1 MKWTASRWPWLL
13 CGWIASAV
21 PAHAVALRQIHL
33 RPSPAGTEVVLDLS
47 GRADH
52 DLFLLRHPDRVVMDF
67 PQTRMGPGAQV
78 NPARAGIVRDVRYA
92 ERAGSTLRVVLDLR
106 SAATAHSFL
115 QAPSAGRGYRLVV
128 NLTGHGAR
136 AIPAVAIPP
145 TAIPATAI
153 HAPRR
158 ARDVVIAVDPGHGG
172 DDPGATGVY
181 GTHEKDVV
189 LAIGRDLA
197 ADIDAQPGMRA
208 YMTRDGDYFVP
219 LRERMRKARA
229 HDADLFVSIH
239 ADSIRD
245 HSVAGAS
252 VYILSQRGA
261 TDEAARWLAER
272 ENASDLIGGVS
283 LENKSPV
290 LASVLLDLSQS
301 ASMTESE
308 QAAQDVLHSLA
319 RVGQVH
325 YDRVQQARFV
335 VLKSP
340 DVPSMLVET
349 DYISN
354 PREELKL
361 RTRAKQMKIARAILA
376 GVRQYFYANPP
387 PGTRIARWV
396 AARAHK
402 TLMADGAGRAGTGS
416 DGDRRAEAER
426 R

>member
-1 MKWTASRWPWLL
+1 MRRTASRWPWLL
-13 CGWIASAV
+13 CAWVASVV
-21 PAHAVALRQIHL
+21 PAHAVALRQIRL
-33 RPSPAGTEVVLDLS
+33 WSSPSGTRVVLDLS
-47 GRADH
+47 GRTDH
-52 DLFLLRHPDRVVMDF
+52 DLFLLRHPDRVVMDLRR
-67 PQTRMGPGAQV
+67 TRMSPRALGVPAGA
-78 NPARAGIVRDVRYA
+78 GLVRDVRYA
-92 ERAGSTLRVVLDLR
+92 QRPGGILRVVLDLR
-106 SAATAHSFL
+106 AAAAAKSVLRPPNEHD
-115 QAPSAGRGYRLVV
+115 GYRIVV
-128 NLTGHGAR
+128 DLSGRTAR
-136 AIPAVAIPP
+136 AIPATV
-145 TAIPATAI
+145 I
-153 HAPRR
+153 HAPHRG
-158 ARDVVIAVDPGHGG
+158 RDVVIAVDPGHGG
-172 DDPGATGVY
+172 IDPGATGIY

-245 HSVAGAS
+245 HNVAGAS
-252 VYILSQRGA
+252 VYILSRRGA

-308 QAAQDVLHSLA
+308 QAAQDVLHALE

-340 DVPSMLVET
+340 DIPSMLVET
-349 DYISN
+349 DYISD

-361 RTRAKQMKIARAILA
+361 RTPAKQMKIARAILA
-376 GVRQYFYANPP
+376 GVRRYFYANPP
-387 PGTRIARWV
+387 PGTRIAQWV
-396 AARAHK
+396 AAHAHS
-402 TLMADGAGRAGTGS
+402 TLVADGAGRVGTESNGS
-416 DGDRRAEAER
+416 RPIETER

>member
-1 MKWTASRWPWLL
+1 MRRTASQWPWLL
-13 CGWIASAV
+13 CAWLASAV
-21 PAHAVALRQIHL
+21 TAHAVALRQIRL
-33 RPSPAGTEVVLDLS
+33 RPSPHGARVVLDLS
-47 GRADH
+47 GRAHH
-52 DLFLLRHPDRVVMDF
+52 DLFLLRNPDRVVMDL
-67 PQTRMGPGAQV
+67 PGTRMSPS
-78 NPARAGIVRDVRYA
+78 ARAVPAGAGLVRDVRYA
-92 ERAGSTLRVVLDLR
+92 ERPGGILRVVLDLR
-106 SAATAHSFL
+106 SAAAAKSFL
-115 QAPSAGRGYRLVV
+115 SLPNARYGYRLVV
-128 NLTGHGAR
+128 DLSDAAAR
-136 AIPAVAIPP
+136 
-145 TAIPATAI
+145 AIPATAI
-153 HAPRR
+153 HAPARG
-158 ARDVVIAVDPGHGG
+158 RDVVIAVDPGHGG

-208 YMTRDGDYFVP
+208 YLTRDGDYFVP

-245 HSVAGAS
+245 HDVAGAS

-308 QAAQDVLHSLA
+308 QAAQDVLHSLE

-340 DVPSMLVET
+340 DIPSMLVET
-349 DYISN
+349 DYISD

-361 RTRAKQMKIARAILA
+361 RTPAKQMKIARAILA
-376 GVRQYFYANPP
+376 GVRRYFYANPP
-387 PGTRIARWV
+387 PGTRIAQRV
-396 AARAHK
+396 AARADK
-402 TLMADGAGRAGTGS
+402 TLVADGAGRVGAGS
-416 DGDRRAEAER
+416 NESRRVDDER

>member
-1 MKWTASRWPWLL
+1 MRRTASRWPWLL
-13 CGWIASAV
+13 CAWIAAAAAV
-21 PAHAVALRQIHL
+21 PAHAVALRRIRL
-33 RPSPAGTEVVLDLS
+33 WPSPGGTRVVLDLS
-47 GRADH
+47 GRAAH
-52 DLFLLRHPDRVVMDF
+52 DLFLLRDPDRVVMDF

-78 NPARAGIVRDVRYA
+78 VPAGAGLVRDVRTA
-92 ERAGSTLRVVLDLR
+92 ERSGGILRVVLDLR
-106 SAATAHSFL
+106 SGATAKSFPDPRN
-115 QAPSAGRGYRLVV
+115 ARDGYRLVV
-128 NLTGHGAR
+128 DLADRSAR
-136 AIPAVAIPP
+136 AIPATV
-145 TAIPATAI
+145 I
-153 HAPRR
+153 HAPPRG
-158 ARDVVIAVDPGHGG
+158 RDVVIAVDPGHGG
-172 DDPGATGVY
+172 VDPGATGLY

-208 YMTRDGDYFVP
+208 YLTRDGDYFVP
-219 LRERMRKARA
+219 LRDRMRKARA
-229 HDADLFVSIH
+229 HNADLFVSIH
-239 ADSIRD
+239 ADSDRD
-245 HSVAGAS
+245 HAVAGAS

-308 QAAQDVLHSLA
+308 QAAQDVLHSLEHTE
-319 RVGQVH
+319 QVH

-340 DVPSMLVET
+340 DIPSMLVET

-354 PREELKL
+354 PREELRL
-361 RTRAKQMKIARAILA
+361 RTPAKQMKIARAILA
-376 GVRQYFYANPP
+376 GVRRYFYANPP
-387 PGTRIARWV
+387 PGTRIAQWV

-402 TLMADGAGRAGTGS
+402 TLVADGAGRAGTVPDES
-416 DGDRRAEAER
+416 RRIDAER